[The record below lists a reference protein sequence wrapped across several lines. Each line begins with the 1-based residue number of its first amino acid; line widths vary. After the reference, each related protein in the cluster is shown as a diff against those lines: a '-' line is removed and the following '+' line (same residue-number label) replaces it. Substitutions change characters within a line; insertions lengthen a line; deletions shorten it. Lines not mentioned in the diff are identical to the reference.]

1 MEVHHHPD
9 LHHKP
14 KAWKEYFL
22 EFLMIFLAV
31 TLGFFAESIR
41 ENIKEHSTAKELA
54 TSLYSDLKQDTATI
68 NHIAAFRSEKEK
80 KMDSLFTLLGQH
92 PKEINAARFFQLI
105 IPAFSTDDFSEKRS
119 TGTIT
124 QLNNA
129 GYLRFYTYT
138 NIPRALSQYESSAN
152 SLFAM
157 EKMESTETVDKGI
170 AFLSEQIDPA
180 LFNAAYSNK
189 SIPGD
194 VVITSSSPDGFR
206 SLYGICVA
214 IEILNSNTNHHYLTD
229 TKQKAVALMTILKKR
244 YRLGDE

>member
-41 ENIKEHSTAKELA
+41 ENIKEHKIAKELA
-54 TSLYSDLKQDTATI
+54 ASLYSDLKQDTAATNNI
-68 NHIAAFRSEKEK
+68 SAFRSEKEK
-80 KMDSLFTLLGQH
+80 KIDSLFLLLGQH
-92 PKEINAARFFQLI
+92 PQKINAVRFFQLI
-105 IPAFSTDDFSEKRS
+105 IPVFSTEDFSEEQS

-138 NIPRALSQYESSAN
+138 DIPRALSQYESSVN
-152 SLFAM
+152 SLSAM
-157 EKMESTETVDKGI
+157 EKMESTETIDKGI
-170 AFLSEQIDPA
+170 SFLREQIDPA
-180 LFNAAYSNK
+180 LFNAGYSNK
-189 SIPGD
+189 NIPD
-194 VVITSSSPDGFR
+194 SAVVSCSSSDGFR
-206 SLYGICVA
+206 LLYGNCVV
-214 IEILNSNTNHHYLTD
+214 IKILNYNINHHNLSD
-229 TKQKAVALMTILKKR
+229 VKEKAEHLMAILKNE
-244 YRLGDE
+244 YHL